1 LYYFIVN
8 IIIGSTKETYR
19 HQQYFYVISQLLSD
33 IGIIMKTNHI
43 CANNIKESMLGISKL
58 SGLSFLNNGH
68 STISLY
74 LKTQNNRTITEIS
87 NTDRNL

>member
-1 LYYFIVN
+1 MDKPLKVMDYYIIIVVN

-43 CANNIKESMLGISKL
+43 CANNTRREYTGNQQAKRPEV
-58 SGLSFLNNGH
+58 
-68 STISLY
+68 
-74 LKTQNNRTITEIS
+74 
-87 NTDRNL
+87 